1 MELHKPNMNPQSLSS
16 RQKFKNIRTK
26 ATGFQQKHL
35 SSYTRKP
42 NSNKP
47 DTLMQKLVWTEVH
60 KNQTVIGI
68 QEHIVNGKQ
77 QFTTLC
83 PGHT

>member
-1 MELHKPNMNPQSLSS
+1 MDIKFSITLLSFLHGLTIILLTLTNMELHHKPNMNPQSLSS
-16 RQKFKNIRTK
+16 RQTFKNIRTK
-26 ATGFQQKHL
+26 ATWFQQKHL

-60 KNQTVIGI
+60 
-68 QEHIVNGKQ
+68 
-77 QFTTLC
+77 
-83 PGHT
+83 